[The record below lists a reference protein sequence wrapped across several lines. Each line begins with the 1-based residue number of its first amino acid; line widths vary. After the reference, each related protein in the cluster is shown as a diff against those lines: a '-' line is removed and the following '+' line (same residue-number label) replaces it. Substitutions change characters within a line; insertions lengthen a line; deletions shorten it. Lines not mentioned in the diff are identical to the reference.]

1 MAFDEQKYTAIW
13 MFRIIVRGLRSTAT
27 WDGIRYTF
35 AIPPVVPECKGLPY
49 HIPIYNHTTTLI

>member
-1 MAFDEQKYTAIW
+1 
-13 MFRIIVRGLRSTAT
+13 VRGLRSTAT